1 MTKKNMLAAACLSLA
16 LALGATAQAHA
27 QSRSLKEVQVAD
39 LRTMKDKF
47 VGLAEAFP
55 ADKYGWTPMD
65 GVRSVK
71 DVLILI
77 TTEGNGFPTQWGA
90 PTPAGVDADRGAE
103 RTRLE
108 GLSSTALTA
117 ELSRAFDNVIS
128 VVEGMDDTTR
138 MREIRFF
145 GQAVR
150 IEGAINM
157 AAGDM
162 HEHLGQL
169 IAYARTNQI
178 VPPWNR

>member
-1 MTKKNMLAAACLSLA
+1 MSMKTLLAAVCLSFPLCIGTA
-16 LALGATAQAHA
+16 AQAHA
-27 QSRSLKEVQVAD
+27 QTRSLKEVQVAD

-55 ADKYGWTPMD
+55 ADKYGWTPME

-71 DVLILI
+71 DVLILL
-77 TTEGNGFPTQWGA
+77 TTEGNRFPTQWGA
-90 PTPAGVDADRGAE
+90 PTPSGVNPDRGAE

-108 GLSSTALTA
+108 ALSRAALTA
-117 ELSRAFDNVIS
+117 ELGRAFDNVIS
-128 VVEGMDDTTR
+128 VVEEMDDPAR

-150 IEGAINM
+150 VAGAINM
-157 AAGDM
+157 AGSDM

-169 IAYARTNQI
+169 IAYARANQI
-178 VPPWNR
+178 VPPWSR